1 MIKRGQVN
9 LETPDQ
15 RVGACVHVL
24 GFQVLFDG
32 GRLLGVGT
40 PSRKQTAWY
49 IEQQLT
55 QARQIQK
62 KGPRQKTPDKGF
74 HCFSFLFNSDLT

>member
-40 PSRKQTAWY
+40 PSRKQTAY
-49 IEQQLT
+49 EEID
-55 QARQIQK
+55 RHYD
-62 KGPRQKTPDKGF
+62 PR
-74 HCFSFLFNSDLT
+74 DL